1 MQMQCMERET
11 EQNSYEDFL
20 NEPIR
25 LPEDFRQGYVRIGGS
40 RWEAGRGRGRRW
52 PPPPGPAT
60 SGSSAASAGPGR
72 LAALSQ
78 S

>member
-11 EQNSYEDFL
+11 EQNSYENFF

-25 LPEDFRQGYVRIGGS
+25 LTEDFRQDYLRIGGS
-40 RWEAGRGRGRRW
+40 RWEAGRGRDRRW

-60 SGSSAASAGPGR
+60 SGSSAASVGPGR
-72 LAALSQ
+72 LAAQ
-78 S
+78 SRS